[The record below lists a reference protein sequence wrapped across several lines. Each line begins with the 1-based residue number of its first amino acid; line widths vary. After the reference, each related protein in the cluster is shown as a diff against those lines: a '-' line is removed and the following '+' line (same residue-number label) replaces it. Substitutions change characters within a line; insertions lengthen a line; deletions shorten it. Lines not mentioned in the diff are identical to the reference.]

1 MISSRLGFR
10 ERRYLALGGAASP
23 AMQAASR
30 LLGLGAVMHIAS
42 ADALAP
48 ELEACRIGARAQPDA
63 AELARGLG
71 GMRLHGAVI
80 AAAPGGPAG
89 LLDGDAAEWE
99 DAMARGFLAPLRLVR
114 GLLAGGGLAAGASL
128 VFCLADEAAGGLAAA
143 AASAAL
149 QQACFHGRRE
159 LLQAGVRVNF
169 LAGADLESGPV
180 LFLLSDAS
188 RWMTGSLMVADRGR
202 GLRKVPLS

>member
-10 ERRYLALGGAASP
+10 ERRYLALGSAAGP
-23 AMQAASR
+23 EMQAARR
-30 LLGLGAVMHIAS
+30 LLGLGARVHIAS
-42 ADALAP
+42 ADALEP

-63 AELARGLG
+63 AELSRRLG

-80 AAAPGGPAG
+80 GPTTQGVAASLLGDGAAWEESLARNFLTPLQLVKG
-89 LLDGDAAEWE
+89 LA
-99 DAMARGFLAPLRLVR
+99 
-114 GLLAGGGLAAGASL
+114 AGGGLAAGASL
-128 VFCLADEAAGGLAAA
+128 VLRLADGAADDLAAA

-149 QQACFHGRRE
+149 QHAFFHGRRE
-159 LLQAGVRVNF
+159 LLQAGMRVNF
-169 LAGADLESGPV
+169 LSGEDLESGPF

-188 RWMTGSLMVADRGR
+188 RWMTGSLMVADRGQ